1 MPSDKLFS
9 DTITLLERSLDLRS
23 LNHRVLSANIA
34 NMDTPKYKAFELMVE
49 EEINKEKEP
58 SSSIQ
63 LVRTN
68 PNHFPIKMT
77 PMDNVKLKAADPPA
91 FSLRGDGNT
100 VDVDRTMGNLAEN
113 TILYRTAAQLV
124 SDKLKGLMNVIRG
137 GK

>member
-1 MPSDKLFS
+1 MPSEKLFN

-49 EEINKEKEP
+49 EQINKERE
-58 SSSIQ
+58 SSRNIQ

-68 PNHFPIKMT
+68 PIHFPIKIT
-77 PMDNVKLKAADPPA
+77 PMDNVKLKEADPPA

-100 VDVDRTMGNLAEN
+100 VDVDRTMGTLAEN

-124 SDKLKGLMNVIRG
+124 SDKLKGLLNAIRG
-137 GK
+137 GR

>member
-1 MPSDKLFS
+1 MPSDKLFNE
-9 DTITLLERSLDLRS
+9 TISLLERSLDLRS

-49 EEINKEKEP
+49 EEINRGRSP
-58 SSSIQ
+58 SRSML

-68 PNHFPIKMT
+68 PNHFPMNTI
-77 PMDNVKLKAADPPA
+77 PVDGIKLKKVNPTG

-100 VDVDRTMGNLAEN
+100 VDVDRTMGALAEN
-113 TILYRTAAQLV
+113 SILYRTAAQLV
-124 SDKLKGLMNVIRG
+124 SDKLKGLLNAIRG